1 MSLDLFLQI
10 LVLMESAII
19 VCLAEPAINRM
30 SPCTGIFPRMAFHLL
45 TVGAVFRLYAIS
57 TGDIPSLSTAI
68 STGGIAL
75 LLLCDRCL
83 SGETGRN
90 DQVRFS
96 KEQSK

>member
-1 MSLDLFLQI
+1 MSLDLCLQI
-10 LVLMESAII
+10 LVLMESAVI

-30 SPCTGIFPRMAFHLL
+30 SPCTGILPRMAFHLL
-45 TVGAVFRLYAIS
+45 TVGSVFRLYAIS
-57 TGDIPSLSTAI
+57 TGDIPSLSTVI

>member
-1 MSLDLFLQI
+1 MDLDLFLKI
-10 LVLMESAII
+10 LVFAESAVI

-30 SPCTGIFPRMAFHLL
+30 SPCTGLLPRMAFHLL
-45 TVGAVFRLYAIS
+45 TVGAVFRLYAIF
-57 TGDIPSLSTAI
+57 TGDIPSVSTAI

-90 DQVRFS
+90 DRIRLS

>member
-1 MSLDLFLQI
+1 MNLELCLQI
-10 LVLMESAII
+10 LVVLESAVI

-30 SPCTGIFPRMAFHLL
+30 SPCTGILPRMAFHLL
-45 TVGAVFRLYAIS
+45 TVGAVFRLYAIF

-83 SGETGRN
+83 SGETKRN